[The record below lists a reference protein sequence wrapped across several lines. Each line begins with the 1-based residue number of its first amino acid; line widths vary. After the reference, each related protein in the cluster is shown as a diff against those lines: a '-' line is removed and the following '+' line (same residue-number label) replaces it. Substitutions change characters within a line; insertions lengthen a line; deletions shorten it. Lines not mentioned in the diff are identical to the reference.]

1 VSDAIGPIAALARR
15 FTIDWLNLADPAVP
29 PTIMTPAYRV
39 HIGDTEL
46 DSLEDYSRATL
57 GQLQQFPGLGLTVH
71 ELLTDGAELALVFTE
86 HGSSRKHEGRAAAW
100 RGVALFRI
108 ENGLLAENWTQE
120 DYYSRRRQL
129 ADGVADPIPA
139 PAPSPWTTAPQ
150 VANAEAEQ
158 VASEWLRRPRFESVV
173 IDDGAPAVIEPHSVE
188 VARVFSAGRQV
199 AIAATWT
206 GRYAGGI
213 DGVEG
218 PGGDVRLGVC
228 GVLDVEGGAVA
239 GGRIVTDRLG
249 LRRALLGRA
258 PRG

>member
-1 VSDAIGPIAALARR
+1 VSDPIHPIAALARR

-46 DSLEDYSRATL
+46 DSLEHYSRATL
-57 GQLQQFPGLGLTVH
+57 GQLRQFPGLGLTVH

-86 HGSSRKHEGRAAAW
+86 HGSSRKHDGRAAAW

-129 ADGVADPIPA
+129 GDGVADPVPSPA
-139 PAPSPWTTAPQ
+139 VAPWTTSPQ
-150 VANAEAEQ
+150 PANAEAEQ
-158 VASEWLRRPRFESVV
+158 VATEWLRRPRFESVE
-173 IDDGAPAVIEPHSVE
+173 IDDGAAAVIEPHDVE
-188 VARVFSAGRQV
+188 VTRMFSAGGQV
-199 AIAATWT
+199 AVAATWI

-213 DGVEG
+213 DGADDA
-218 PGGDVRLGVC
+218 GGDVRLGVC
-228 GVLDVEGGAVA
+228 GVLDVGNGAVA

-249 LRRALLGRA
+249 LRRALLGPT
-258 PRG
+258 PR

>member
-1 VSDAIGPIAALARR
+1 MNDAIGPIAALARR

-173 IDDGAPAVIEPHSVE
+173 IDDGAPAVIEPHGVE
-188 VARVFSAGRQV
+188 VARMFSAGRQV

-213 DGVEG
+213 DGADD
-218 PGGDVRLGVC
+218 PGDDVRLGVC
-228 GVLDVEGGAVA
+228 GVLDVEGGTVT

-249 LRRALLGRA
+249 LRRALLGRT
-258 PRG
+258 PR